1 MPRLSQEAALDKLLA
16 ESRPESRFVDLCL
29 KMRRLTLESAAPIP
43 DDTILRSAS
52 GVEMKVRTIAGTIIT
67 ASTSPGE
74 SVSLADGEPLTWSG
88 GVARLRAEVLATF
101 GRRWDRALKCW
112 SDDPPEHPLIFD
124 LQESQVALT
133 RRFVE
138 RFENFKKRKKDK
150 HSLFVVDDR
159 AGGKSLGCL
168 MLTIGARIDFLRH
181 PDGADFI
188 VWILSVNHGER
199 KEIDNEI
206 KRFLPPEWYRLRE
219 FPAHVLE
226 LAHGGTILLK
236 SADVPDATKAGRV
249 DLCYQNE
256 AAKMGDIP
264 YSNGFPRTRD
274 RMGWWLAA
282 SNPPTSMKGEW
293 INTIFEK
300 HEEARQLGKRQPVEF
315 IRCNSSLNVTV
326 DSESTADVNEVLRWI
341 SPARADADGEGIIKP
356 VGNRL
361 YRPPFDL
368 SKHVRTFDPEEWAG
382 RDHTQTIT
390 RDEWGAAFDYIV
402 SADFQNK
409 PGAVGLLAKV
419 FGPRDKPTF
428 FVLGDYWSNGDE
440 DDMCDDILADYRM
453 TDAGKEPRTTTR
465 NTIVVGDCSGDWQDG
480 EHSGKGKTSFAVFRA
495 RGFKIVPNN
504 RPSRHTPDA
513 KAKNPSVE
521 RTINRVY
528 AAFRE
533 DRVFIDPAAE
543 QTIWSLKECRFKKT
557 GTRIRAVGDP
567 AHLTDALRYLLWAC
581 TPPLRPANFQR
592 PKIWVSRK

>member
-43 DDTILRSAS
+43 DDTVLRSES
-52 GVEMKVRTIAGTIIT
+52 GVELKARTVGGVIIT
-67 ASTSPGE
+67 ASTTPGE
-74 SVSLADGEPLTWSG
+74 SASLADGEPLTWSG
-88 GVARLRAEVLATF
+88 GVARLRADVLATF
-101 GRRWDRALKCW
+101 GRRWDRALGCW
-112 SDDPPEHPLIFD
+112 SEDPPEQPLIFD

-138 RFENFKKRKKDK
+138 RFENFKLKKRDK

-159 AGGKSLGCL
+159 SGGKSLGCL

-199 KEIDNEI
+199 KELDNEI
-206 KRFLPPEWYRLRE
+206 RRFLPPEWYRLRE

-256 AAKMGDIP
+256 AAKMCDTP
-264 YSNGFPRTRD
+264 YSNGFPRTKD
-274 RMGWWLAA
+274 RRGWWMAA
-282 SNPPTSMKGEW
+282 SNPPTNLKGEW
-293 INTIFEK
+293 INTIYER

-315 IRCNSSLNVTV
+315 IRCSSALNVTV
-326 DSESTADVNEVLRWI
+326 DSESNADVNEVLRWI

-368 SKHVRTFDPEEWAG
+368 GKHIKHFDPAEWAS
-382 RDHTQTIT
+382 RDITQQVC
-390 RDEWGAAFDYIV
+390 RDEWGGAFDWIV

-419 FGPRDKPTF
+419 FGPRERPTF
-428 FVLGDYWSNGDE
+428 WILADYWSDGDE
-440 DDMCDDILADYRM
+440 DDMCDDILADHLM
-453 TDAGKEPRTTTR
+453 GDAGKEPRTNTR
-465 NTIVVGDCSGDWQDG
+465 NTIIVGDCSGDFQDG
-480 EHSGKGKTSFAVFRA
+480 EHSGKGKTSFAVFRN
-495 RGFKIVPNN
+495 RGFRIVPNN
-504 RPSRHTPDA
+504 RPVKNTPGA
-513 KAKNPSVE
+513 RAKNPSVE
-521 RTINRVY
+521 RTLNRVY
-528 AAFRE
+528 TAFRE
-533 DRVFIDPAAE
+533 DRILIDHAAE
-543 QTIWSLKECRFKKT
+543 QMIWSLKECGFKRT
-557 GTRIRAVGDP
+557 GNRIRATGLP
-567 AHLTDALRYLLWAC
+567 AHMTDALRYLVWAC
-581 TPPLRPANFQR
+581 TPPLRPANAQR
-592 PKIWVSRK
+592 PKIWSSKK